1 MASQVLWIGLGN
13 MGRASTGM
21 SKNLA
26 EKGSLDKPLLV
37 YNRSRKRT
45 DDLVARVG
53 SDKAEAL
60 DSVEDGVKRSHIVFT
75 SLSND
80 QAVDEV
86 YATILQSGGDLKG
99 KLFVETSTIHPETT
113 ERLAK
118 SLTEAGA
125 EFVAS
130 PVFGVPAV
138 AEAGQLI
145 FVPAG
150 PKSSIDKLRPFIQ
163 GVMGRA
169 EIPFEDRPYGAALKL
184 KLIGNTFVLNMV
196 TQLAEALTVA
206 EKSEVGTAPVKQFV
220 DLFVGGPFSAYGER
234 MISGVY
240 HKMDEPLFSADNA
253 IKDAS
258 HALDLGQQAGVELKN
273 PAAAKEYLQDVAKH
287 AGGDKGDIAGIY
299 GAVRMRAGLKYE
311 NS

>member
-1 MASQVLWIGLGN
+1 
-13 MGRASTGM
+13 M

-37 YNRSRKRT
+37 YNRTKKRA
-45 DDLVARVG
+45 DDLVEKVG

-60 DSVEDGVKRSHIVFT
+60 DAVEDGVKRSSIIFT

-80 QAVDEV
+80 QAVEEL
-86 YATILQSGGDLKG
+86 YATILQSAGNLQG
-99 KLFVETSTIHPETT
+99 KLFVETSTIHPDTT
-113 ERLAK
+113 ERLAQ
-118 SLTEAGA
+118 SLLAAGA

-130 PVFGVPAV
+130 PVFGAPA
-138 AEAGQLI
+138 AADAAQLI

-150 PKSSIDKLRPFIQ
+150 PKASVDQLRPFIQ
-163 GVMGRA
+163 GVMGKA
-169 EIPFEDRPYGAALKL
+169 EIPFEDRPYGSALKL

-196 TQLAEALTVA
+196 TQLAEALTLA
-206 EKSEVGTAPVKQFV
+206 EKSQVGTAPVKQFV
-220 DLFVGGPFSAYGER
+220 DLFVGGPWSAYGER
-234 MISGVY
+234 MIQGMY
-240 HKMDEPLFSADNA
+240 HKMDAPLFSADNA

-258 HALDLGQQAGVELKN
+258 HALDLGQQNGVELKN
-273 PAAAKEYLQDVAKH
+273 AQVAKEYVQDVAKH

-311 NS
+311 NDA

>member
-1 MASQVLWIGLGN
+1 
-13 MGRASTGM
+13 M

-37 YNRSRKRT
+37 YNRTKKRAN
-45 DDLVARVG
+45 DLVAKVG

-60 DSVEDGVKRSHIVFT
+60 DSVEDGVKRSSIIFT

-80 QAVDEV
+80 QAVEEL
-86 YATILQSGGDLKG
+86 YASILQAGAGGSLKG
-99 KLFVETSTIHPETT
+99 KLFVETSTIHPDTT

-118 SLTEAGA
+118 SLIDAGA

-130 PVFGVPAV
+130 PVFGAPA
-138 AEAGQLI
+138 AADAAQLI

-150 PKSSIDKLRPFIQ
+150 PKSSIDKLRPFVQ
-163 GVMGRA
+163 GVMGKA
-169 EIPFEDRPYGAALKL
+169 EIPFEDKAYGSALKL

-196 TQLAEALTVA
+196 TQLAEALTLA

-220 DLFVGGPFSAYGER
+220 DLFVGGPWSAYGER
-234 MISGVY
+234 MIQGVY

-258 HALDLGQQAGVELKN
+258 HALDLGQQNGVELKN
-273 PAAAKEYLQDVAKH
+273 AEAAKEYVQDVAKY
-287 AGGDKGDIAGIY
+287 AGGAKGDIAGIY
-299 GAVRMRAGLKYE
+299 GAVRMRAGLKFE
-311 NS
+311 NDV

>member
-1 MASQVLWIGLGN
+1 MASQVFWIGLGN
-13 MGRASTGM
+13 MGRGM

-26 EKGSLDKPLLV
+26 EKGSLDKPLLA
-37 YNRSRKRT
+37 YNRTKQRT
-45 DDLVARVG
+45 DDLVAKVG
-53 SDKAEAL
+53 SDKVVAL
-60 DSVEDGVKRSHIVFT
+60 DSVEEGVKRSQIIFT

-80 QAVDEV
+80 KAVEGL
-86 YATILQSGGDLKG
+86 YETILKSGDVKG
-99 KLFVETSTIHPETT
+99 KLFIETSTIHPDTT
-113 ERLAK
+113 ERIAK
-118 SLTEAGA
+118 SLTGAGA
-125 EFVAS
+125 EFVAC

-150 PKSSIDKLRPFIQ
+150 PKSSIDKLRPFIK

-196 TQLAEALTVA
+196 TQLAEALTMA
-206 EKSEVGTAPVKQFV
+206 EKTEVGTAPVQQFV
-220 DLFVGGPFSAYGER
+220 DLFVGGPFSVYGER
-234 MISGVY
+234 MVKGVY
-240 HKMDEPLFSADNA
+240 HKMDAPLFSADNA

-258 HALDLGQQAGVELKN
+258 HALDLGKEVGIDLKN
-273 PAAAKEYLQDVAKH
+273 PAVAKDYLQDVAKH
-287 AGGDKGDIAGIY
+287 AGGDVGDIAGIY

-311 NS
+311 NDA

>member
-1 MASQVLWIGLGN
+1 MAPQLFWIGLGN
-13 MGRASTGM
+13 MGRGM

-37 YNRSRKRT
+37 YNRTKKRA
-45 DDLVARVG
+45 DDLVAKVG

-60 DSVEDGVKRSHIVFT
+60 DSVEDGVKRSSIIFT

-80 QAVDEV
+80 QAVEEL
-86 YATILQSGGDLKG
+86 YASILQSGGLKG
-99 KLFVETSTIHPETT
+99 KLFVETSTIHPDTT

-118 SLTEAGA
+118 SLIDAGA

-130 PVFGVPAV
+130 PVFGAPA
-138 AEAGQLI
+138 AADAAQLI

-163 GVMGRA
+163 GVMGKA
-169 EIPFEDRPYGAALKL
+169 EIPFEDKAYGSALKL

-196 TQLAEALTVA
+196 TQLAEALTLA

-220 DLFVGGPFSAYGER
+220 DLFVGGPWSAYGER
-234 MISGVY
+234 MIQGVY
-240 HKMDEPLFSADNA
+240 HKMDAPLFSADNA

-258 HALDLGQQAGVELKN
+258 HALDLGQQNGVELKN
-273 PAAAKEYLQDVAKH
+273 AQVAKEYVQDVAKH

-299 GAVRMRAGLKYE
+299 GAARLRAGLKYE
-311 NS
+311 NDA

>member
-1 MASQVLWIGLGN
+1 MAPQLFWIGLGN
-13 MGRASTGM
+13 MGRGM

-37 YNRSRKRT
+37 YNRTKKRA
-45 DDLVARVG
+45 DDLVAKVG

-60 DSVEDGVKRSHIVFT
+60 DSIEDGVKRSSIIFT

-80 QAVDEV
+80 QAVEEL
-86 YATILQSGGDLKG
+86 YASILKSGSLEG
-99 KLFVETSTIHPETT
+99 KLFVETSTIHPDTT
-113 ERLAK
+113 ERVAK
-118 SLTEAGA
+118 SLIDAGA

-130 PVFGVPAV
+130 PVFGAPA
-138 AEAGQLI
+138 AADAAQLI

-163 GVMGRA
+163 GVMGKA
-169 EIPFEDRPYGAALKL
+169 EIPFEDKAYGTALKL

-196 TQLAEALTVA
+196 TQLAEALTLA

-220 DLFVGGPFSAYGER
+220 DLFVGGPWSAYGER
-234 MISGVY
+234 MIGGVY
-240 HKMDEPLFSADNA
+240 HKMDAPLFSADNA
-253 IKDAS
+253 VKDAS
-258 HALDLGQQAGVELKN
+258 HALDLGQSNGVELKN
-273 PAAAKEYLQDVAKH
+273 AQVAKEYAQDVAKH

-299 GAVRMRAGLKYE
+299 GAVRLRAGLKYE
-311 NS
+311 NDA

>member
-1 MASQVLWIGLGN
+1 MASQVFWIGLGN
-13 MGRASTGM
+13 MGRGM

-26 EKGSLDKPLLV
+26 EKGSLDKPLLA
-37 YNRSRKRT
+37 YNRTKQRT
-45 DDLVARVG
+45 DDLVAKVG
-53 SDKAEAL
+53 SDKVVAL
-60 DSVEDGVKRSHIVFT
+60 DSVEEGVKRSQIIFT

-80 QAVDEV
+80 KAVEGL
-86 YATILQSGGDLKG
+86 YETILKSGDVKG
-99 KLFVETSTIHPETT
+99 KLFIETSTIHPDTT
-113 ERLAK
+113 ERIAK
-118 SLTEAGA
+118 SLTGAGA
-125 EFVAS
+125 EFVAC

-150 PKSSIDKLRPFIQ
+150 PKSSIDKLRPFIK

-196 TQLAEALTVA
+196 TQLAEALTMA
-206 EKSEVGTAPVKQFV
+206 EKTEVGTAPVQQFV
-220 DLFVGGPFSAYGER
+220 DLWTR
-234 MISGVY
+234 
-240 HKMDEPLFSADNA
+240 PLFSADNA

-258 HALDLGQQAGVELKN
+258 HALDLGKEVGIDLKN
-273 PAAAKEYLQDVAKH
+273 PAVAKDYLQDVAKH
-287 AGGDKGDIAGIY
+287 AGGDVGDIAGIY

-311 NS
+311 NDA